1 MSTKSVHP
9 HMSHV
14 MTQVLRSR
22 CSLPSVTFA
31 LAHVES
37 TRRLRLTRARAAV
50 QGTGH
55 VARRTGLR
63 TAREKGVL
71 VAGVGVRDTVGPKVR
86 HRASHAPA
94 WRCACATSLPRCC
107 AHLRAILASLTR
119 RADCYARRRC
129 AGTCGRLSCRGL
141 GRLPSQLDSESNGS
155 ERDSESALGVVVKI
169 VLSREHERPSFD
181 RMSGSRHFFSSS
193 TSDRTSLWKRASAR
207 FA

>member
-1 MSTKSVHP
+1 M
-9 HMSHV
+9 
-14 MTQVLRSR
+14 
-22 CSLPSVTFA
+22 PSVTFA

-86 HRASHAPA
+86 HRASHAPS
-94 WRCACATSLPRCC
+94 WRCACAASLPRCC

-129 AGTCGRLSCRGL
+129 AGTCGWLSCRGL

-169 VLSREHERPSFD
+169 VLSREQERPSFD
-181 RMSGSRHFFSSS
+181 RMSGSRHFFLEHF
-193 TSDRTSLWKRASAR
+193 REEHLCGSAR
-207 FA
+207 AMARALALRKFFSSLLKTPNPVDS